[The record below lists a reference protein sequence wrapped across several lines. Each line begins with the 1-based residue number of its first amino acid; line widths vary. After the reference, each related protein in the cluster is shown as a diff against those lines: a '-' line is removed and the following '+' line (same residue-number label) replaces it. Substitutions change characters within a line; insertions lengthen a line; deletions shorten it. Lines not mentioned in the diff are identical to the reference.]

1 MAAAGGLPYLSI
13 RARLVLSF
21 ILIAMVA
28 IGIVGGFSG
37 ALLKHFVERRET
49 AYLQSNASTVARQA
63 HALMVPVVRPLS
75 LLELAQTSAFMSDS
89 RIRIMDRAHRVL
101 ADSGPQDGT
110 DHEWVRVVATFPS
123 GNSVVRQMFWIRVSA
138 DPARRA
144 SQLRS
149 LPALQGLA
157 DTQILVV
164 RRRSGLWGSLIEFH
178 DYDAPVLN
186 AAASDAASADDP
198 MRITHLEPIGDPANP
213 IGYVE
218 IARSPDLPAEA
229 LETILGPFII
239 AALAATVL
247 AALLGFVFGRR
258 LTAPIEGLTA
268 SAARMGSGDL
278 AARAPTG
285 GSGEIGEL
293 GRQFNAMAG
302 KLESTVSDLRQ
313 ERDVLRR
320 FVADASHELRTP
332 VTALKTFNELLLHGA
347 QHDADTDRDGQRTED
362 RAAEL
367 DTAVCEAAR
376 SFRDM
381 EDDENGAGGGARRPA
396 FSDQASSEGRE
407 LPAIDDAAERP
418 APAARAPLAGA
429 LAVDAG
435 GVRRGQGRAGR
446 GIDARTRLEFLHD
459 SRHQIQRMEWIVE
472 NLLNL
477 SRLEAGVVASQA
489 MRVTLGDLVR
499 GAHRRFAHEATRAGV
514 RLTSAVLPADGTL
527 ELHLAGV
534 EIAVDNVMQ
543 NAIFYGGSG
552 GEVTI
557 SGADDHGWAI
567 VRVRDRGPGIAAED
581 LPHVFD
587 RFYRGKQTGE
597 AGMSKGSGLGLAI
610 ARAVVM
616 ANGGTIEAINNGDGP
631 GVTIALRLPL
641 HRISGNGGG

>member
-1 MAAAGGLPYLSI
+1 MAAAGGLPFLSI

-37 ALLKHFVERRET
+37 ALLKHFVERREA

-63 HALMVPVVRPLS
+63 RPLMVPVVRPLS

-101 ADSGPQDGT
+101 ADSGPQDGS

-123 GNSVVRQMFWIRVSA
+123 GNSMVRQMFWIRVSA

-157 DTQILVV
+157 DTQIMVV
-164 RRRSGLWGSLIEFH
+164 RRRSGLWGSLIEFRE
-178 DYDAPVLN
+178 YDGPLAQPV
-186 AAASDAASADDP
+186 ATTGSAVPDDP
-198 MRITHLEPIGDPANP
+198 MRITHLEPIGDPASP

-218 IARSPDLPAEA
+218 IARSPDVHNEA
-229 LETILGPFII
+229 LETIIGPFII

-247 AALLGFVFGRR
+247 AALLGLVFGRR

-268 SAARMGSGDL
+268 SAMRMGTGDL
-278 AARAPTG
+278 AARAPTT

-302 KLESTVSDLRQ
+302 KLESTVRDLRQ

-332 VTALKTFNELLLHGA
+332 VTALKTFNELLLRGARQDAGHGGGPHA
-347 QHDADTDRDGQRTED
+347 DGPPTDAA
-362 RAAEL
+362 RAAL
-367 DTAVCEAAR
+367 DNGRGPGAEA
-376 SFRDM
+376 
-381 EDDENGAGGGARRPA
+381 
-396 FSDQASSEGRE
+396 
-407 LPAIDDAAERP
+407 
-418 APAARAPLAGA
+418 APAAPEVRAASAAPVTVGEGVAAG
-429 LAVDAG
+429 D
-435 GVRRGQGRAGR
+435 RKERGR
-446 GIDARTRLEFLHD
+446 GIDAPTRIEFLHD
-459 SRHQIQRMEWIVE
+459 SRHQIERMEWIVE

-477 SRLEAGVVASQA
+477 SRLEAGAFSNHA
-489 MRVTLGDLVR
+489 MRVTLGELVR
-499 GAHRRFAHEATRAGV
+499 GAERRFARHAARAGV
-514 RLTSAVLPADGTL
+514 AISVDLAPADGDL
-527 ELHLAGV
+527 ELHLAGM

-543 NAIFYGGSG
+543 NAILYGAG
-552 GEVTI
+552 GREVVI
-557 SGADDHGWAI
+557 SGADDHGWATI
-567 VRVRDRGPGIAAED
+567 RISDRGPGIAATD
-581 LPHVFD
+581 LPHVFE
-587 RFYRGKQTGE
+587 RFYRGKPTAD
-597 AGMSKGSGLGLAI
+597 AGAAAKGSGLGLAI

-616 ANGGTIEAINNGDGP
+616 ANGGTIAAANNIDGP
-631 GVTIALRLPL
+631 GASFSLRLPL
-641 HRISGNGGG
+641 RRISG

>member
-1 MAAAGGLPYLSI
+1 MAAAGGLPFLSI

-37 ALLKHFVERRET
+37 ALLKHFVERREA

-63 HALMVPVVRPLS
+63 HPLMVPVVRPLS

-89 RIRIMDRAHRVL
+89 RIRIMDRGHRVL
-101 ADSGPQDGT
+101 ADSGPQDGS

-123 GNSVVRQMFWIRVSA
+123 GNSMVRQMFWIRVSA

-164 RRRSGLWGSLIEFH
+164 RRRSGLWGSLIEFRE
-178 DYDAPVLN
+178 YDGPVAQSVATTGN
-186 AAASDAASADDP
+186 AVPDDP
-198 MRITHLEPIGDPANP
+198 MRITHLEPIGDPGSP

-218 IARSPDLPAEA
+218 IARSPDAHNEA
-229 LETILGPFII
+229 LETIIGPFII

-247 AALLGFVFGRR
+247 AALLGLVFGRR

-268 SAARMGSGDL
+268 SAMRMGKGDL
-278 AARAPTG
+278 AARAPTT

-302 KLESTVSDLRQ
+302 KLESTVGDLRQ

-332 VTALKTFNELLLHGA
+332 VTALKTFNELLL
-347 QHDADTDRDGQRTED
+347 R
-362 RAAEL
+362 
-367 DTAVCEAAR
+367 
-376 SFRDM
+376 
-381 EDDENGAGGGARRPA
+381 GARQEA
-396 FSDQASSEGRE
+396 QGGR
-407 LPAIDDAAERP
+407 
-418 APAARAPLAGA
+418 APAADGPPTDTAPPAPGNGRAPAGA
-429 LAVDAG
+429 AAPAAPASWAAPVAVGAGVAAGDRRERGRAIDAG
-435 GVRRGQGRAGR
+435 
-446 GIDARTRLEFLHD
+446 TRIEFLQD
-459 SRHQIQRMEWIVE
+459 SRHQIERMEWIVE

-477 SRLEAGVVASQA
+477 SRLEAGAFSNHA

-499 GAHRRFAHEATRAGV
+499 GAERRFASQAARAGIALSV
-514 RLTSAVLPADGTL
+514 DLAPADGDL

-543 NAIFYGGSG
+543 NAILYGAGG
-552 GEVTI
+552 GEIVI
-557 SGADDHGWAI
+557 GGADDHGWATI
-567 VRVRDRGPGIAAED
+567 RISDRGPGIAATD

-587 RFYRGKQTGE
+587 RFYRGTPAAD
-597 AGMSKGSGLGLAI
+597 AGVSKGSGLGLAI

-616 ANGGTIEAINNGDGP
+616 ANGGTIGAANNADGP
-631 GVTIALRLPL
+631 GACFSLRLPL
-641 HRISGNGGG
+641 RRIGGGDRPT

>member
-1 MAAAGGLPYLSI
+1 MAAAGGLPFLSI

-37 ALLKHFVERRET
+37 ALLKHFVERREA

-63 HALMVPVVRPLS
+63 RSLMVPVVRPLS

-89 RIRIMDRAHRVL
+89 RIRIMDSARRVL
-101 ADSGPQDGT
+101 ADSGPQDGS
-110 DHEWVRVVATFPS
+110 DHEWVRVVATFPA

-149 LPALQGLA
+149 LAALQGLA
-157 DTQILVV
+157 DTQVMVV
-164 RRRSGLWGSLIEFH
+164 RRRSGLWGSLIEFRE
-178 DYDAPVLN
+178 YDGPVAQPVATAGSAAP
-186 AAASDAASADDP
+186 DDP
-198 MRITHLEPIGDPANP
+198 MRITHLEPIGDRGRP

-218 IARSPDLPAEA
+218 IARSPDAHNEA
-229 LETILGPFII
+229 LETIIGPFII

-247 AALLGFVFGRR
+247 AALLGLVFGRR

-268 SAARMGSGDL
+268 SAMRMGKGDL
-278 AARAPTG
+278 AARAPTT

-302 KLESTVSDLRQ
+302 KLESTVHDLRQ

-332 VTALKTFNELLLHGA
+332 VTALKTFNELLLRGA
-347 QHDADTDRDGQRTED
+347 RQ
-362 RAAEL
+362 
-367 DTAVCEAAR
+367 EA
-376 SFRDM
+376 
-381 EDDENGAGGGARRPA
+381 NGSGHAPDGGGPTGDEPA
-396 FSDQASSEGRE
+396 QRD
-407 LPAIDDAAERP
+407 
-418 APAARAPLAGA
+418 AARAATAQVPPVRMPPAYISGA
-429 LAVDAG
+429 EGAAEG
-435 GVRRGQGRAGR
+435 YRKERGR
-446 GIDARTRLEFLHD
+446 GIDVGMRIEFLRD
-459 SRHQIQRMEWIVE
+459 SRHQIERMEWIVE

-477 SRLEAGVVASQA
+477 SRLEAGAFSNHA

-499 GAHRRFAHEATRAGV
+499 GAERRFASQAARAGV
-514 RLTSAVLPADGTL
+514 TLAVELAPADGDL
-527 ELHLAGV
+527 ELHLAGM

-543 NAIFYGGSG
+543 NAILHGGGG
-552 GEVTI
+552 GEVVI

-567 VRVRDRGPGIAAED
+567 IRICDRGPGIAAQD

-587 RFYRGKQTGE
+587 RFFRGKPMSD
-597 AGMSKGSGLGLAI
+597 AGVSKGSGLGLAI

-616 ANGGTIEAINNGDGP
+616 ANGGTIAAANNIDGP
-631 GVTIALRLPL
+631 GATLSLRLPL
-641 HRISGNGGG
+641 RRIGGRD

>member
-1 MAAAGGLPYLSI
+1 MAAVGGLPFLSI

-63 HALMVPVVRPLS
+63 HSLMVPLLRPLS

-101 ADSGPQDGT
+101 ADSGPQDGS

-123 GNSVVRQMFWIRVSA
+123 GNSMVRQMFWIRVSA

-149 LPALQGLA
+149 LPVLQAFA
-157 DTQILVV
+157 DTQIMVV
-164 RRRSGLWGSLIEFH
+164 RRRSGLWGSLIEFQE
-178 DYDAPVLN
+178 YDGPVLR
-186 AAASDAASADDP
+186 AASTAASAAADDP
-198 MRITHLEPIGDPANP
+198 MRIIHLEPIGDPDNP

-218 IARSPDLPAEA
+218 IARSPDAHNEA
-229 LETILGPFII
+229 LETIIGPFII

-268 SAARMGSGDL
+268 SAVRMGSGDL
-278 AARAPTG
+278 AARAPTT

-302 KLESTVSDLRQ
+302 KLESTVRDLRQ

-332 VTALKTFNELLLHGA
+332 VTALKTFNELLLRGA
-347 QHDADTDRDGQRTED
+347 RQDTDG
-362 RAAEL
+362 
-367 DTAVCEAAR
+367 
-376 SFRDM
+376 
-381 EDDENGAGGGARRPA
+381 NGH
-396 FSDQASSEGRE
+396 
-407 LPAIDDAAERP
+407 
-418 APAARAPLAGA
+418 APAAHAPAASGVAGEEAPAAADDSRAPVLAEGGA
-429 LAVDAG
+429 EG
-435 GVRRGQGRAGR
+435 HRKGRARGAR
-446 GIDARTRLEFLHD
+446 GIDGETRLEFLRD
-459 SRHQIQRMEWIVE
+459 SRHQIERMEWIVE

-477 SRLEAGVVASQA
+477 SRLEAGAFSNHA

-499 GAHRRFAHEATRAGV
+499 GAERRFARQAARAGV
-514 RLTSAVLPADGTL
+514 AISVEMTAADRDL
-527 ELHLAGV
+527 ELHLAGM

-543 NAIFYGGSG
+543 NAIFYGGAG
-552 GEVTI
+552 AEIVIG
-557 SGADDHGWAI
+557 GADDHGWAI
-567 VRVRDRGPGIAAED
+567 IRVRDRGPGIAAQD
-581 LPHVFD
+581 LPHIFD
-587 RFYRGKQTGE
+587 RFYRGKPMGDS
-597 AGMSKGSGLGLAI
+597 AVSKGSGLGLAI
-610 ARAVVM
+610 ARAVVV
-616 ANGGTIEAINNGDGP
+616 ANGGTIAAANNGDGP
-631 GVTIALRLPL
+631 GVTFSLRLPL
-641 HRISGNGGG
+641 HRINGADGD

>member
-1 MAAAGGLPYLSI
+1 MAAVGGLPFLSI

-63 HALMVPVVRPLS
+63 LALMVPLLRPLS

-101 ADSGPQDGT
+101 ADSGPQDGS

-123 GNSVVRQMFWIRVSA
+123 GNSMVRQMFWIRVSA

-149 LPALQGLA
+149 LPVLQGFA
-157 DTQILVV
+157 DTQIMVV
-164 RRRSGLWGSLIEFH
+164 RRRSGLWGSLIEFQE
-178 DYDAPVLN
+178 YDGPVSH
-186 AAASDAASADDP
+186 AASTAASVAADDP
-198 MRITHLEPIGDPANP
+198 MRIVHLEPIGDPDNP

-218 IARSPDLPAEA
+218 IARSPDVHSEA
-229 LETILGPFII
+229 LETIIGPFII

-278 AARAPTG
+278 AARAPTT

-302 KLESTVSDLRQ
+302 KLESTVRDLRQ

-332 VTALKTFNELLLHGA
+332 VTALKTFNELLLRGA
-347 QHDADTDRDGQRTED
+347 RQDTDGNGHAP
-362 RAAEL
+362 AA
-367 DTAVCEAAR
+367 
-376 SFRDM
+376 
-381 EDDENGAGGGARRPA
+381 
-396 FSDQASSEGRE
+396 
-407 LPAIDDAAERP
+407 P
-418 APAARAPLAGA
+418 APAVSRAAGEEAPLALAEGGA
-429 LAVDAG
+429 EG
-435 GVRRGQGRAGR
+435 HWKGRARGAR
-446 GIDARTRLEFLHD
+446 GIDGETRLEFLRD
-459 SRHQIQRMEWIVE
+459 SRHQIERMEWIVE

-477 SRLEAGVVASQA
+477 SRLEAGAFSNHA

-499 GAHRRFAHEATRAGV
+499 GAERRFARQAARAGV
-514 RLTSAVLPADGTL
+514 AISVEMTIADRDL
-527 ELHLAGV
+527 ELHLAGM

-543 NAIFYGGSG
+543 NAIFYGGAG
-552 GEVTI
+552 GVGAEIVI
-557 SGADDHGWAI
+557 GGADDHGWAI
-567 VRVRDRGPGIAAED
+567 IRVRDRGPGIAAQD
-581 LPHVFD
+581 LPHIFD
-587 RFYRGKQTGE
+587 RFYRGKPMGDS
-597 AGMSKGSGLGLAI
+597 AVSKGSGLGLAI
-610 ARAVVM
+610 ARAVVV
-616 ANGGTIEAINNGDGP
+616 ANGGTIAAANNGDGP
-631 GVTIALRLPL
+631 GVTFSLRLPL
-641 HRISGNGGG
+641 HRINGAGGD